1 MATTPKPKPKM
12 AANRPAQPE
21 LQTEVAN
28 RLTDPFETAFQG
40 IIRTNDPLLLQRGE
54 HGNPWALYRDL
65 KRDPKIFSCNQRRK
79 MALISRPFSVNP
91 IEDAPY
97 ARRDAAVVEKMLRK
111 LMFDNLCS
119 GLMDANIVGF
129 QPAEIVWGLD
139 GKFIAPVRIPRRAQ
153 RRFIYV
159 QTDANMPPELRLLT
173 ASNMLTGE
181 SLPERKFIVHRV
193 NPEDDNPYGTGMGL
207 QLFWAKFF
215 KDKNLLSWSR
225 TNERFG
231 SPTPWG
237 KYPNGAGKPEK
248 ATLFDALK
256 AMNNDGVIMTP
267 EGMSIEL
274 LESKLTGTI
283 TSQKELCQYMDSW
296 IAEVILSQ
304 EPGQSTG
311 ATASAANERED
322 VRLDIVQAD
331 ADLLSDTLNST
342 LIAWICE
349 LNGLAPCTV
358 SRDIKKPEDRLANSQ
373 TDANIAAL
381 GFKPTLEYIRERYGD
396 GWEEAT
402 PPAPPPA
409 PALAA
414 PAATVAPA
422 VAQTPTQGLPP
433 PAPRPNEPA
442 ASFAEPSPAAAPTD
456 ALAVTLA
463 RAGDAVLTT
472 WMQTIAQMVSQ
483 ADSREALS
491 DALVKAYGDLPSE
504 KLQEIMALAFAA
516 AELSGMD
523 AVADEAK
530 QDA

>member
-1 MATTPKPKPKM
+1 MATAKKQPTMK
-12 AANRPAQPE
+12 ATRPSVPD

-28 RLTDPFETAFQG
+28 RLVDPFETAFQG
-40 IIRTNDPLLLQRGE
+40 IIRTNDPLLLQRAE

-65 KRDPKIFSCNQRRK
+65 VRDSKIFSCLQKRK
-79 MALISRPFSVNP
+79 LALISRPWNVDP
-91 IEDAPY
+91 VEEGEAGQKDAEIVS
-97 ARRDAAVVEKMLRK
+97 DILKT

-119 GLMDANIVGF
+119 ELMDALIVGF
-129 QPAEIVWGLD
+129 VPAEIVWD
-139 GKFIAPVRIPRRAQ
+139 VRDNLIVPARVIKRAQ
-153 RRFIYV
+153 RRFVYV
-159 QTDANMPPELRLLT
+159 QTDSNKPPELRLFT
-173 ASNMLTGE
+173 AANMLTGE
-181 SLPERKFIVHRV
+181 PLPERKFIVHRV
-193 NPEDDNPYGTGMGL
+193 NAQDDNPYGAGMGL
-207 QLFWAKFF
+207 QLYWAKFF

-237 KYPNGAGKPEK
+237 QYPNGAGAKEK
-248 ATLFDALK
+248 GTLFDALK

-283 TSQKELCQYMDSW
+283 TSQKDLCEYMDRW
-296 IAEVILSQ
+296 ISEVILSQ
-304 EPGQSTG
+304 EPGQATG
-311 ATASAANERED
+311 ATAASANERED

-342 LIAWICE
+342 LIKWICE

-373 TDANIAAL
+373 TDTNVASL
-381 GFKPTLEYIRERYGD
+381 GFKPSLEYIRERYGD

-402 PPAPPPA
+402 PPVPPPA
-409 PALAA
+409 PAAA
-414 PAATVAPA
+414 IASSGTAA
-422 VAQTPTQGLPP
+422 AQALPP

-442 ASFAEPSPAAAPTD
+442 AEPAASFAEPGQAAAPTD
-456 ALAVTLA
+456 ALAANLG
-463 RAGDAVLTT
+463 RAGDAVLAT
-472 WMQTIAQMVSQ
+472 WMQRIAQMVST
-483 ADSREALS
+483 APTREALS

-516 AELSGMD
+516 AELQGMD
-523 AVADEAK
+523 TVRSEAG